1 MGEARPEELA
11 FTKMEGIGNDFVVVD
26 ARHQAPSGWSA
37 MAEPVCNRRYGVGA
51 DGLLVIDYSDRADV
65 RMRMF
70 NPDGTEDFCGNGLR
84 CVARYVL
91 DRSHG
96 GQHLLIDTIAG
107 VRQAT
112 METGDGLQLITVQMG
127 EPRFQ
132 PEELPMRVDHWPVR
146 DYPLMIEGETLP
158 LTVISTGT
166 THSIAF
172 VDELPPDE
180 RFFRLSPQ
188 IERHPVFPDR
198 TSIMW
203 TMVESPDRLRL
214 RIWERGGGETFGCGT
229 GACAAAVAAQ
239 MHGFVGEEVTVASK
253 GGKLVIRYRTGE
265 QILMTGPAEYSF
277 EGVYSAPE
285 HLNT

>member
-1 MGEARPEELA
+1 MTLGPPQQRLP
-11 FTKMEGIGNDFVVVD
+11 FTKMQGVGNDFVVVD
-26 ARHQAPSGWSA
+26 ARGGTAADWPA
-37 MAEPVCNRRYGVGA
+37 VALNACDRRFGIGA

-84 CVARYVL
+84 CVARYAL

-96 GQHLLIDTIAG
+96 GKFLLIETMAG

-112 METGDGLQLITVQMG
+112 MDTSGGSPLITVEMG
-127 EPRFQ
+127 EPRFR
-132 PEELPMRVDHWPVR
+132 PEELPMRVDQSPVQ
-146 DYPLMIEGETLP
+146 DYPLTVGDQTVSV
-158 LTVISTGT
+158 TVISTGT
-166 THSIAF
+166 THSIVF
-172 VDELPPDE
+172 VDELPSDE

-188 IERHPVFPDR
+188 IERHPVFPER

-203 TMVESPDRLRL
+203 TKVEAPARLRL

-239 MHGFVGEEVTVASK
+239 THGRAEEVVTVASK
-253 GGKLVIRYRTGE
+253 GGELKIRYCLDE
-265 QILMTGPAEYSF
+265 QILMTGPADYSF
-277 EGVYSAPE
+277 DGVFSQR
-285 HLNT
+285 